1 MPPNPW
7 FLKPIL
13 CYLQLRDAVAYIDNP
28 WFLTPNPW
36 LLKMRLDKYL
46 VDQGLC
52 SSRERA
58 QDAIKLKTVSV
69 NGKIE
74 TKASKDIADTDVVEL
89 IDIFNK

>member
-1 MPPNPW
+1 
-7 FLKPIL
+7 
-13 CYLQLRDAVAYIDNP
+13 
-28 WFLTPNPW
+28 
-36 LLKMRLDKYL
+36 MRLDKYL

-74 TKASKDIADTDVVEL
+74 TKASKDIADMDGGADRH
-89 IDIFNK
+89 I